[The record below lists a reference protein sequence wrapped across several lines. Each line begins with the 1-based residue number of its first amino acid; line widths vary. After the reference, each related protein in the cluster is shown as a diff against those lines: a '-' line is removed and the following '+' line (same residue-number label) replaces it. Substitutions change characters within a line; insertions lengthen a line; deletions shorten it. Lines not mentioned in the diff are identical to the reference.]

1 MSLLCLRNIIF
12 FIIVDMEKKN
22 QKTKQKK
29 TATAFSDIPTGA
41 TIYILKH
48 EI

>member
-1 MSLLCLRNIIF
+1 MFKKYNIF
-12 FIIVDMEKKN
+12 YNRWHGKKN

-29 TATAFSDIPTGA
+29 TATTFSDIATGA
-41 TIYILKH
+41 TIYVLKH